1 MNPPMSKH
9 VHQKR
14 IAPTVAILILLGTA
28 LSLFA
33 ADRIVFYRDGLKN
46 LCIGAAH
53 GDTARADALLAK
65 IHASLGDRD
74 SYNSDDVAV
83 ILQIV
88 QESTVSPNP
97 RSPTVPTTAPGTAKK
112 ETPKLK
118 PRPLEGWAVIP
129 HALTHPLI
137 RQSYTDVIPG
147 EDPTV
152 AQTANNI
159 SGALFSYTHDGKTN
173 KDVWSTQAALILP
186 FIWHNGLAV
195 GWNPIAAGF
204 IPSAS
209 LDKVTGNA
217 VASKN
222 VDSLIFRSGLYGLW
236 LAAGPRPGAPL
247 DPEALRAELSVLGSF
262 TYGTDTNFRLSLPGG
277 DINFEPR
284 IYFSK
289 FLGVGYEIDK
299 HGDVTNPKDIDFS
312 YQLRGWLHAEGG
324 VLQHE
329 GFNQTTPQG
338 DFFRLGPEAQL
349 KLMFPKLLLK
359 GVTLQAEIHYLAP
372 LTGAKGRNPYYFT
385 TSAEVAILKNPE
397 LNQQLGFKIS
407 YEDGSLDFTKQ
418 NVDDFKFSLS
428 LSF

>member
-1 MNPPMSKH
+1 MWK
-9 VHQKR
+9 QIYLKR
-14 IAPTVAILILLGTA
+14 AVSPGFAILIFLCGA
-28 LSLFA
+28 VSLFA
-33 ADRIVFYRDGLKN
+33 SDRTVFYREGLEN
-46 LCIGAAH
+46 LCVGAAH
-53 GDTARADALLAK
+53 GDAVKGDALLAK
-65 IHASLGDRD
+65 IQARLGDKD
-74 SYNSDDVAV
+74 SYDSDDAAV
-83 ILQIV
+83 ILRIV
-88 QESTVSPNP
+88 QESTVSENP
-97 RSPTVPTTAPGTAKK
+97 RPLTVPTSAAGTVKK
-112 ETPKLK
+112 DTPKLK

-129 HALTHPLI
+129 HTLTHPLI
-137 RQSYTDVIPG
+137 RQSYTDIIPG

-152 AQTANNI
+152 SQTANNI

-186 FIWHNGLAV
+186 FIWHNGLDV

-209 LDKVTGNA
+209 LDKVTGNS

-236 LAAGPRPGAPL
+236 LVAGQTPAAPN
-247 DPEALRAELSVLGSF
+247 PEALREELSVLGSF

-329 GFNQTTPQG
+329 GLNQTTPQG

-372 LTGAKGRNPYYFT
+372 LTGARGRNPYYFT

-397 LNQQLGFKIS
+397 LNQQLGFKVS